1 MQKTGL
7 KTFVYSFALS
17 LFAIFTANG
26 IYWHTRPSAS
36 QEVKIPSK
44 NIMLFLRGNR
54 DTPSTRPAPLK
65 KIALTVLPEPR
76 QQETPPYRLL
86 CRSFTNLRRKLLWPT
101 TT

>member
-54 DTPSTRPAPLK
+54 DTPSTRPAPVK
-65 KIALTVLPEPR
+65 KIALTVLPSRKPL
-76 QQETPPYRLL
+76 PHRLL

>member
-54 DTPSTRPAPLK
+54 DTPSTRPAPVK
-65 KIALTVLPEPR
+65 KIALTVLPEPI
-76 QQETPPYRLL
+76 PYRLL